1 LTEMF
6 PVPDWL
12 AGHARSFYAAGGQP
26 STPRLASTVV
36 LLRAAPNGFE
46 VYSIRRVP
54 TMAFAANMYAFPGGT
69 VDPRD
74 TVVQPGW
81 AGPAPAQW
89 AGRLGLDEA
98 HARAVVC
105 AAVREVI
112 EETGVLLAG
121 PNASTVVGDVSG
133 PDWEAARV
141 ALVAREIGFAEL
153 LEWNS
158 LVLRSDLLAPWS
170 RWLTPEFE
178 SRRYDTYFFLARLPE
193 RQVTRDVGGEAAD
206 VQWGAPDELA
216 DPRHAMLPPTRL
228 TLRQLAAYH
237 DADSAMGAAGGRD
250 ATKVIMP
257 WVEFDQTGAVR
268 LIVPA

>member
-1 LTEMF
+1 MF
-6 PVPDWL
+6 PAPDWL
-12 AGHARSFYAAGGQP
+12 ARHARSFYAAGGQP
-26 STPRLASTVV
+26 STPRLAATVV
-36 LLRAAPNGFE
+36 LLRAAPDSFE
-46 VYSIRRVP
+46 VYAVRRVP
-54 TMAFAANMYAFPGGT
+54 TMPFAANMYAFPGGT

-74 TVVQPGW
+74 TAVAPGW
-81 AGPAPAQW
+81 AGPTPAHW

-105 AAVREVI
+105 AAVREVF

-121 PNASTVVGDVSG
+121 PDRYTVVGDVSG

-153 LEWNS
+153 LESNA

-178 SRRYDTYFFLARLPE
+178 ARRYDTYFFLAQLPE

-206 VQWGAPDELA
+206 ARWAAPDELA
-216 DPRHAMLPPTRL
+216 DPRHPMLPPTQL
-228 TLRQLAAYH
+228 TLRQLAAYREV
-237 DADSAMGAAGGRD
+237 DAAMAAAGDRD
-250 ATKVIMP
+250 ATRVIMP
-257 WVEFDQTGAVR
+257 FVEFDQAGAVR